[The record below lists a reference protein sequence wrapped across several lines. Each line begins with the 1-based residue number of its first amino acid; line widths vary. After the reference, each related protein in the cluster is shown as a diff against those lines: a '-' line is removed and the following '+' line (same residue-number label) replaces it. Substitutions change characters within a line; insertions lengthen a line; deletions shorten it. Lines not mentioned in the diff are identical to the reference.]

1 MQRMIKK
8 ANRLISFWTMVLF
21 IAMCCVTIFPA
32 APASAAT
39 IDGLTI
45 STSQDISQLAVD
57 DTLQVNINIK
67 NATLKGLDFGLEWS
81 TDTLAVHYSDDLG
94 SYVHGPRPPLSSWPA
109 TITEGTDL
117 ENGKILY
124 ATATNEEYVFSAV
137 QEIYRITFV
146 VRAEGDSYIRLF
158 APPSHDALPD
168 SVGFVYLD
176 SENVKYALDASKIDN
191 SLSAFYIGTPPPN
204 PTIKEISPVSSPVEV
219 AYGTS
224 EENAIAA
231 LPQTTTITD
240 SNDVT
245 HTVNLTWAIA
255 NYQPNVSGDYNAT
268 GTFTLPAGV
277 DQTDPPTPL
286 QVTAIVK
293 VLPQEMSAGLTGL
306 TISDG
311 SLSPDFDQ
319 NVTQYNVTV
328 PYTVESLNVTP
339 AADEGTIKVN
349 GKVVASGSD
358 SEAIDLSVGNNIIT
372 IEVTEEGK
380 APKTYTITVNREQP
394 STNADLATLAVS
406 PGTLTPEFNPAT
418 TTYTVEL
425 PYGTTDVPDVTAT
438 AADTAATVDIQKATN
453 LTGTEAE
460 RTTTVTVT
468 AQDKTTKKE
477 YKVIFSVA
485 KQFTVTATK
494 TQVGNRQHVTVD
506 VNNAGSDTDAVIILA
521 LYENTGDGINE
532 MKALIFKEAAIG
544 AGDNNGILTGGF
556 WVPDQYTIKA
566 FVWDDFDKMN
576 PLSNISQP

>member
-1 MQRMIKK
+1 MIKK

-32 APASAAT
+32 APASAAAT

-45 STSQDISQLAVD
+45 STSQDISQLAVN
-57 DTLQVNINIK
+57 DTFQVNINIK

-81 TDTLAVHYSDDLG
+81 TDTLAVYWDDDDER
-94 SYVHGPRPPLSSWPA
+94 YEHGPRSPLTGDEWLKV
-109 TITEGTDL
+109 TTGTDL
-117 ENGKILY
+117 ANGKIVF
-124 ATATNEEYVFSAV
+124 AAATNQEVTLAQD

-146 VRAEGDSYIRLF
+146 VRAEEDSYIRLF

-176 SENVKYALDASKIDN
+176 ADGLYALDASKINN

-204 PTIKEISPVSSPVEV
+204 PTIKEISPVSSPIEV

-224 EENAIAA
+224 EDDAKAA

-339 AADEGTIKVN
+339 VADEGTIKVN